1 MTDVMITPAQLAD
14 RFLKLDGALEDAT
27 ARLKFLEQDYPVV
40 KDAYIAAMASARI
53 KIRAKRIEGGVKYT
67 IAEVEDEATMES
79 RDTAS
84 RLSATEGLMRATR
97 MDVEKVQ
104 TQVSMA
110 QTLAKLL
117 LAQIQ
122 GGL

>member
-1 MTDVMITPAQLAD
+1 MTDVMITPADLAA

-40 KDAYIAAMASARI
+40 KDAYIAVMASARI
-53 KIRAKRIEGGVKYT
+53 KIRQKRIEQAVKYT
-67 IAEVEDEATMES
+67 IAEIEDEATMES
-79 RDTAS
+79 RDTAT